1 MLDLLQILVMALHL
15 TAVNAAFGGPILA
28 LWLYIRSRRRNDL
41 LADAVG
47 LRLLR
52 GSMHGLYT
60 GMVLGVVAAWLWYLA
75 QPREVIIAFESLPR
89 SRYYFTIA
97 ELGFSA
103 VCFEAWIVLWRTGS
117 RRAGLGYFLAA
128 MAITNTIY
136 HFPTLFSILS
146 VLSTRPAATEL
157 PLRYVQVLVDPEVV
171 ARVTHFTLASLAVA
185 GAMLMALA
193 MAKPKLL
200 AKDLPPT
207 SEGAAAIADLATA
220 SARLKARG
228 AQIALVATLLQW
240 PVGVV
245 VMLQLPESARD
256 TLLGYHVAVTS
267 LFALSLGAVVMLMH
281 RLATASFGETSAAEV
296 RSGLLWLGIT
306 IAMMTAVRHLSR
318 EPLYL
323 TARPA
328 VASVAAYETITNNS
342 PLRIGSRT

>member
-1 MLDLLQILVMALHL
+1 MLDLLQILVTALHL

-28 LWLYIRSRRRNDL
+28 LWLYIRSRRRNDP

-60 GMVLGVVAAWLWYLA
+60 GMVLGVVAAWLWYTA
-75 QPREVIIAFESLPR
+75 QPREVLIAFESLPH

-97 ELGFSA
+97 ELGFST
-103 VCFEAWIVLWRTGS
+103 VCFEAWLVLWRTGS

-128 MAITNTIY
+128 VAITNTVY

-146 VLSTRPAATEL
+146 VLSTRPAAPEL
-157 PLRYVQVLVDPEVV
+157 PLRYVSVLVDPEVV

-193 MAKPKLL
+193 MVNPKLL
-200 AKDLPPT
+200 VKNPPT
-207 SEGAAAIADLATA
+207 SSDGEPAVADLATA

-245 VMLQLPESARD
+245 VMLQLPEAARD
-256 TLLGYHVAVTS
+256 TLLGYHVAITS

-281 RLATASFGETSAAEV
+281 RLATASFGESTAAEI

-328 VASVAAYETITNNS
+328 VASFAAHEINIENS
-342 PLRIGSRT
+342 PLRIGS

>member
-28 LWLYIRSRRRNDL
+28 LWLYIRSRRRSDS
-41 LADAVG
+41 LADALG

-52 GSMHGLYT
+52 GSMHGLYS
-60 GMVLGVVAAWLWYLA
+60 GMVLGIIAAWLWYSA
-75 QPREVIIAFESLPR
+75 QPREVLIAFESLPR

-117 RRAGLGYFLAA
+117 LRKGLGYFLAA
-128 MAITNTIY
+128 MAITNTVY

-146 VLSTRPAATEL
+146 VLSSRPAATEL
-157 PLRYVQVLVDPEVV
+157 PLRYVHVLIDPEVV

-193 MAKPKLL
+193 TAKPKAL
-200 AKDLPPT
+200 
-207 SEGAAAIADLATA
+207 AAALTSSHTAESASADLVAA

-245 VMLQLPESARD
+245 VMLQLPEAARD
-256 TLLGYHVAVTS
+256 TLLGYHVAVTL

-281 RLATASFGETSAAEV
+281 RLATASFGESTAAEV

-323 TARPA
+323 AERPA
-328 VASVAAYETITNNS
+328 VARFTAYDIIYESS
-342 PLRIGSRT
+342 PPRIGSRT

>member
-1 MLDLLQILVMALHL
+1 MLDLLQILVTALHL

-28 LWLYIRSRRRNDL
+28 LWLYIRSRRRNDP
-41 LADAVG
+41 LANAVG

-60 GMVLGVVAAWLWYLA
+60 GMVLGVVAAWLWYTA
-75 QPREVIIAFESLPR
+75 QPREVLIAFESLPH

-97 ELGFSA
+97 ELGFST
-103 VCFEAWIVLWRTGS
+103 VCFEAWLVLWRTGS

-128 MAITNTIY
+128 VAITNTVY

-146 VLSTRPAATEL
+146 VLSTRPAAPEL
-157 PLRYVQVLVDPEVV
+157 PLRYVSVLVDPEVV

-193 MAKPKLL
+193 MVKPKLL
-200 AKDLPPT
+200 VKNPPT
-207 SEGAAAIADLATA
+207 SSDGEPAVADLATA

-256 TLLGYHVAVTS
+256 TLLGYHVAITS

-281 RLATASFGETSAAEV
+281 RLATASFGETTAAEV

-318 EPLYL
+318 EPLYF

-328 VASVAAYETITNNS
+328 IASFAAHEINNENS
-342 PLRIGSRT
+342 PLQTGSWI

>member
-1 MLDLLQILVMALHL
+1 MLDLLQILVTALHL

-28 LWLYIRSRRRNDL
+28 LWLYIRSRRRNDP
-41 LADAVG
+41 LANAVG

-60 GMVLGVVAAWLWYLA
+60 GMVLGVVAAWLWYTA
-75 QPREVIIAFESLPR
+75 QPREVLIAFESLPH

-97 ELGFSA
+97 ELGFST
-103 VCFEAWIVLWRTGS
+103 VCFEAWLVLWRTGS

-128 MAITNTIY
+128 VAITNTVY

-146 VLSTRPAATEL
+146 VLSTRPAAPEL
-157 PLRYVQVLVDPEVV
+157 PLRYVSVLVDPEVV

-193 MAKPKLL
+193 MVKPKLL
-200 AKDLPPT
+200 VKNPPT
-207 SEGAAAIADLATA
+207 SSDGEPAVADLATA

-245 VMLQLPESARD
+245 VMLQLPEAARD
-256 TLLGYHVAVTS
+256 TLLGYHVAITS

-281 RLATASFGETSAAEV
+281 RLATASFGESTAAEI

-318 EPLYL
+318 EPLYF

-328 VASVAAYETITNNS
+328 IASFAAHEINNENS
-342 PLRIGSRT
+342 PLRIGSWI